1 MPTRAPAQTH
11 ARSTLWAVRLRV
23 DPAADIHKTSKAV
36 HPANLERDSQED
48 EPASDETLVS
58 LLRAGEEAVFA
69 RLVDEWSP
77 VMLRLSRLHV
87 STDASA
93 EEVVQEAW
101 IAVLR
106 GLDRFEGRSR
116 LRTWVLSIVLNIAKT
131 TGVRERR
138 TVPFSPSGE
147 DDPGPTVDPERFQGP
162 GEPHPGGWRQFPATW
177 PSDPAADLLAGETR
191 AVIGDAL
198 DRLPATQRAV
208 MTLRDMVGCPA
219 QEVCELLEIEAV
231 NERVLLHRAR
241 ARVRRDLELYFAIE
255 PIRRTDD
262 HA

>member
-1 MPTRAPAQTH
+1 
-11 ARSTLWAVRLRV
+11 LRV
-23 DPAADIHKTSKAV
+23 DPAAGIHKTSKAV

-138 TVPFSPSGE
+138 TVPFAPSDE
-147 DDPGPTVDPERFQGP
+147 QDSAPTVNPERFQGP

-177 PSDPAADLLAGETR
+177 PADPAADLLAGETR
-191 AVIGDAL
+191 AVIEGSI
-198 DRLPATQRAV
+198 DRLPAGQRAV
-208 MTLRDMVGCPA
+208 MTLRDMVGCSA
-219 QEVCELLEIEAV
+219 REVCQILEIGHG

-241 ARVRRDLELYFAIE
+241 AQVRRDLELYFADE
-255 PIRRTDD
+255 PIGGTDE